1 MARHEVNSEAIS
13 DLIAQLNSV
22 TEFSN
27 QLISQ
32 IETVKASVSAE
43 WTGEA
48 NLQYQA
54 LHAEWLDGARKMA
67 NGAHQITTRATI
79 SAANYS
85 EVADHVKGLW
95 S

>member
-1 MARHEVNSEAIS
+1 MARHEVNSAAMEE
-13 DLIAQLNSV
+13 LVAQLNSV

-27 QLISQ
+27 ELIAQ
-32 IETVKASVSAE
+32 IEAIKASVSAE

-54 LHAEWLDGARKMA
+54 LHAEWLDGAQKMA
-67 NGAHQITTRATI
+67 IGARQITERATV

-85 EVADHVKGLW
+85 DVADHVKALW

>member
-1 MARHEVNSEAIS
+1 MARHEVNSQAMD

-27 QLISQ
+27 ELISQ
-32 IETVKASVSAE
+32 IEAIKASVSAE
-43 WTGEA
+43 WTGDA

-67 NGAHQITTRATI
+67 TGADQITARAAI
-79 SAANYS
+79 AAANYS
-85 EVADHVKGLW
+85 DVADHVKALW